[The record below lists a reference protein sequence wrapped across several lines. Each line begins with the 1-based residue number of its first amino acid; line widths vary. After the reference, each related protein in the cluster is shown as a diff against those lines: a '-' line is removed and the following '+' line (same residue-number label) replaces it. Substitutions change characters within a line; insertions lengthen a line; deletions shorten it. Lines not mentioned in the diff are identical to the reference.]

1 MKLKVH
7 SQAMMVPAKIA
18 TNTIRGVVNRY
29 RVIIT
34 TVIPIGEAPREGKI
48 CPEDSSNSQMELL
61 RKRKKMT

>member
-1 MKLKVH
+1 
-7 SQAMMVPAKIA
+7 
-18 TNTIRGVVNRY
+18 
-29 RVIIT
+29 VIIT